1 MAQTLS
7 HEIVHSVKVWNKE
20 GYTQL
25 QKYVMEA
32 MGEDQFDT
40 LLKEKLTGDD
50 YSAAYDEVIADSCE
64 MLLRDSKALEK
75 IARENA
81 SLFVKIK
88 EAVQS
93 FIDKL
98 KKALKEAYGDTGE
111 LHSAAEALKLSLSD
125 MTEIQQLFDDV
136 LYKSISNMKNAL
148 AEAENAKTREN
159 LKVLENAAE
168 KENLKYSIEYTTD
181 NKPVAII
188 DNDILDGVPKSQW
201 VQTVKDTILNKF
213 AGGIPISGRLI
224 KVNKIS
230 RSEFTNSKYSKYL
243 RAADGSVYQDKLK
256 AANNL
261 DDIILAS
268 TNYINEDLKHSRN
281 DSFKEFARGDVLIN
295 VGQNGYIAKVIV
307 GFTTNNQMVLY
318 DIVDFRRT
326 NLNIKKRATQSAMQN
341 AGSER
346 NRATLNDSISET
358 EQNVKTKLNSVTESL
373 QFKRWF
379 GDWQNNPKK
388 ASKVI
393 NKDGTPRVVYYE
405 TKSESG
411 TSATGTNAKDRGLIS
426 EGMLLFTSQKSSY
439 TGANPKIEECYLCIK
454 NPLYID
460 SRGYYY
466 ANEYYD
472 RHAESINLDYL
483 TGDYDGII
491 IENSDKSAYPTV
503 LYLVDNPAQ
512 VKSATDNLGIFDKFE
527 RDIRYS
533 EEKENSNKRFTYDI
547 SHWNRHGRPDGETFT
562 LGMTGDVLQGLGA
575 IESDIFM
582 RSEKI
587 NDILDKHREIDI
599 DIIQKIPDILNDP
612 VLVLASKN
620 VARNNRANSRLVIF
634 GSVKANN
641 GLPVLVV
648 LDLRPVEKGFVIRD
662 MQKVNSA
669 YTKESNPTEF
679 VKTSDILY
687 SDKKR
692 TLSLLRSIGFQMPI
706 DQQRSGFIGSIS
718 YSDMRV
724 NISGESFENVFE
736 MAEGSSLT
744 FSEETNGTD
753 PHSIL
758 LADMEMTAKTQTE
771 KNFVEKYRED
781 VEKVVELET
790 ELEYLNSEIKE
801 ISFTKGSDRSRLA
814 SLNARKKAVLY
825 QINLFDSKLTEYR
838 GYKVFQ
844 NMIDRKKAKQKTY
857 LSEKFNKKLES
868 VKAEERERSNNIK
881 RELLDK
887 AVELAERRRKKDV
900 MSDIAKRLTEI
911 DRLASSDT
919 RHKHLPSATVELVA
933 RMRMPISV
941 DF

>member
-159 LKVLENAAE
+159 LEILEKAAE
-168 KENLKYSIEYTTD
+168 KEKLKYSIEYTTD

-201 VQTVKDTILNKF
+201 IQTVKDTILNKF

-346 NRATLNDSISET
+346 NRATLNNSISEAG
-358 EQNVKTKLNSVTESL
+358 QNVKTKLNSVTESL

-426 EGMLLFTSQKSSY
+426 EGMLLFTSQKGSY

-512 VKSATDNLGIFDKFE
+512 VKSATDNLGTFDKFE
-527 RDIRYS
+527 SDIRYS
-533 EEKENSNKRFTYDI
+533 EETNLDEKFSYDNLVRKPDMNVVIINDSKFYSSDAQTRKGIIEAAIKNAKDVGRTNENGNAVVHVEDSGADIIVSKRGVE
-547 SHWNRHGRPDGETFT
+547 HGLDRR
-562 LGMTGDVLQGLGA
+562 LNSIGA
-575 IESDIFM
+575 ITENVGSILKN
-582 RSEKI
+582 SILI
-587 NDILDKHREIDI
+587 NKLTPK
-599 DIIQKIPDILNDP
+599 K
-612 VLVLASKN
+612 ASAAEAYVYIGTAK
-620 VARNNRANSRLVIF
+620 SSTGF
-634 GSVKANN
+634 Y
-641 GLPVLVV
+641 VV
-648 LDLRPVEKGFVIRD
+648 
-662 MQKVNSA
+662 
-669 YTKESNPTEF
+669 EF
-679 VKTSDILY
+679 VVNRYSNELSQIDILY
-687 SDKKR
+687 SANTKKEAAALNAPR
-692 TLSLLRSIGFQMPI
+692 VMNNSLAITASTISIADLLQIVNSYFPDVLPESVLRHFGYDSRPEGIL
-706 DQQRSGFIGSIS
+706 
-718 YSDMRV
+718 
-724 NISGESFENVFE
+724 GES
-736 MAEGSSLT
+736 ALY
-744 FSEETNGTD
+744 SEETNGTD

-771 KNFVEKYRED
+771 KNFVEKYREN

-825 QINLFDSKLTEYR
+825 KINLFDSKLTEYR

-844 NMIDRKKAKQKTY
+844 NMIDRNNARQ
-857 LSEKFNKKLES
+857 
-868 VKAEERERSNNIK
+868 KAEERKLRNKIK

>member
-40 LLKEKLTGDD
+40 LLAEKLTGDD
-50 YSAAYDEVIADSCE
+50 YGAAYDEVIADSCE

-168 KENLKYSIEYTTD
+168 KENIQLSEEKKEKYDFKKPFAEQVDDYKNGKFPKNDTLIVSGTPKVWRDIGFNSLPVTINQTHVGYALNGTKDFDHHIGEAILKNLPNALQSPI
-181 NKPVAII
+181 AII
-188 DNDILDGVPKSQW
+188 QSQSKGHSDRAVVIFDFKHNGSQVISAIEVDGIGLTNNNVIDSNAITTLFAKGNALSQL
-201 VQTVKDTILNKF
+201 KDAI
-213 AGGIPISGRLI
+213 
-224 KVNKIS
+224 VH
-230 RSEFTNSKYSKYL
+230 TNNGAAELFYWDKK
-243 RAADGSVYQDKLK
+243 RAVSLLQARGLQLPNSLPHDGSV
-256 AANNL
+256 NS
-261 DDIILAS
+261 I
-268 TNYINEDLKHSRN
+268 RN
-281 DSFKEFARGDVLIN
+281 SL
-295 VGQNGYIAKVIV
+295 
-307 GFTTNNQMVLY
+307 
-318 DIVDFRRT
+318 
-326 NLNIKKRATQSAMQN
+326 S
-341 AGSER
+341 
-346 NRATLNDSISET
+346 
-358 EQNVKTKLNSVTESL
+358 NVKTKFNSVTESL

-411 TSATGTNAKDRGLIS
+411 TSATGTNARDRGLLS

-454 NPLYID
+454 KPLYID

-512 VKSATDNLGIFDKFE
+512 VKSATDNLGTFDKSE

-533 EEKENSNKRFTYDI
+533 EETNLDEKFSYDNLVLKPDMNVVIINDSKFYSSDAQTRKGIIEAAIKNAKDVGRTNENGNAVVHVEDSGADIIVSKRGVE
-547 SHWNRHGRPDGETFT
+547 HGLDRR
-562 LGMTGDVLQGLGA
+562 LNSIGA
-575 IESDIFM
+575 ITENVGSILKN
-582 RSEKI
+582 SILI
-587 NDILDKHREIDI
+587 NKLTPK
-599 DIIQKIPDILNDP
+599 K
-612 VLVLASKN
+612 ASAAEAYVYIGTAK
-620 VARNNRANSRLVIF
+620 S
-634 GSVKANN
+634 ST
-641 GLPVLVV
+641 GLYVV
-648 LDLRPVEKGFVIRD
+648 
-662 MQKVNSA
+662 
-669 YTKESNPTEF
+669 EF
-679 VKTSDILY
+679 VVNRYSNELSQIDILY
-687 SDKKR
+687 SANTKKEAAALNAPR
-692 TLSLLRSIGFQMPI
+692 VMNNSLAITASTISIADLLQIVNSYFPDVLPESVLRHFGYDSRPEGIL
-706 DQQRSGFIGSIS
+706 
-718 YSDMRV
+718 
-724 NISGESFENVFE
+724 GES
-736 MAEGSSLT
+736 ALY
-744 FSEETNGTD
+744 SEETNGTD

-771 KNFVEKYRED
+771 KNFVEKYREN

-790 ELEYLNSEIKE
+790 ELEYLNGEIKE
-801 ISFTKGSDRSRLA
+801 ISFTKGSDRSGLA

-838 GYKVFQ
+838 GYKVFK
-844 NMIDRKKAKQKTY
+844 NM
-857 LSEKFNKKLES
+857 
-868 VKAEERERSNNIK
+868 
-881 RELLDK
+881 
-887 AVELAERRRKKDV
+887 AERKADQ
-900 MSDIAKRLTEI
+900 
-911 DRLASSDT
+911 AS
-919 RHKHLPSATVELVA
+919 HA
-933 RMRMPISV
+933 
-941 DF
+941 

>member
-1 MAQTLS
+1 
-7 HEIVHSVKVWNKE
+7 
-20 GYTQL
+20 
-25 QKYVMEA
+25 MEA

-64 MLLRDSKALEK
+64 MLLRDSKTLEK

-159 LKVLENAAE
+159 LTVLENAAE
-168 KENLKYSIEYTTD
+168 KEAKNTYTSISFSDESTKNDSKYIINCISDNLKKIPDSTIF
-181 NKPVAII
+181 NV
-188 DNDILDGVPKSQW
+188 KSEA
-201 VQTVKDTILNKF
+201 VT
-213 AGGIPISGRLI
+213 GR
-224 KVNKIS
+224 VS
-230 RSEFTNSKYSKYL
+230 
-243 RAADGSVYQDKLK
+243 D
-256 AANNL
+256 
-261 DDIILAS
+261 
-268 TNYINEDLKHSRN
+268 YINEIFVSQNNIAHNSKIGAVELGKSGAKSTTFHGYGKNKLAAAKAIKPTIENGVILTKKENYRN
-281 DSFKEFARGDVLIN
+281 TGVDR
-295 VGQNGYIAKVIV
+295 YIIAAKGEIDGNDAYIGV
-307 GFTTNNQMVLY
+307 MVKAYPNRNSKSKFYLHE
-318 DIVDFRRT
+318 
-326 NLNIKKRATQSAMQN
+326 ATIIEANSHIMTAAHESGSTVSESA
-341 AGSER
+341 STYR
-346 NRATLNDSISET
+346 ISET

-411 TSATGTNAKDRGLIS
+411 TSATGTNAKGRGLIS
-426 EGMLLFTSQKSSY
+426 EGMLLFTSQKGSY

-512 VKSATDNLGIFDKFE
+512 VKSATDNLGTFDKSE
-527 RDIRYS
+527 SDIRYS
-533 EEKENSNKRFTYDI
+533 EETNLDEKFSYDNLVRKPDMNVIQLSDQIPSERNEIVKRAKENAKSVGRANRDGSVSVHVSDSNTDVVLSTKGLIHGLDRRIGELAPITVSAGEIIKNSILINELTPAKENADASYI
-547 SHWNRHGRPDGETFT
+547 LLGAASNAKGNIYIVRSVINRHSNELST
-562 LGMTGDVLQGLGA
+562 MDVLYA
-575 IESDIFM
+575 
-582 RSEKI
+582 
-587 NDILDKHREIDI
+587 
-599 DIIQKIPDILNDP
+599 LNAKKSTAALNAP
-612 VLVLASKN
+612 LVSTPNYRTTISIA
-620 VARNNRANSRLVIF
+620 
-634 GSVKANN
+634 
-641 GLPVLVV
+641 
-648 LDLRPVEKGFVIRD
+648 DLLQI
-662 MQKVNSA
+662 VNS
-669 YTKESNPTEF
+669 YFPDVLPESVLRHFGYDSRPEG
-679 VKTSDILY
+679 IL
-687 SDKKR
+687 
-692 TLSLLRSIGFQMPI
+692 
-706 DQQRSGFIGSIS
+706 
-718 YSDMRV
+718 
-724 NISGESFENVFE
+724 GES
-736 MAEGSSLT
+736 ALY
-744 FSEETNGTD
+744 SEETNGTD

-771 KNFVEKYRED
+771 KNFVEKYREN

-814 SLNARKKAVLY
+814 SLNAQKKAVLY

-887 AVELAERRRKKDV
+887 AIELAERRRKKDV

-911 DRLASSDT
+911 DRLASSAT